1 MITVNDNTEV
11 ALVKG
16 RSHKCEEEPEAAG
29 THRRHSEV
37 SVEREDNR
45 QELSILL
52 TREWKEEQ
60 NIW

>member
-37 SVEREDNR
+37 SVEREKITDRN
-45 QELSILL
+45 SVYF
-52 TREWKEEQ
+52 
-60 NIW
+60 

>member
-11 ALVKG
+11 SLVKG
-16 RSHKCEEEPEAAG
+16 RSDKCEEEPEAAG

-45 QELSILL
+45 QELSKLL
-52 TREWKEEQ
+52 TREWKAER
-60 NIW
+60 NI